1 MRRKRKAEGDKEAN
15 DARCHVRGVSP
26 FDLVGKMSTVP
37 DSSPTVSIRIAK
49 ATDVPAIVSVVNA
62 AYAIET
68 FFQGTRTDAKGVMEM
83 MQKGEF
89 LVAESASGGI
99 VATVY
104 TELRG
109 ERGYFG
115 MLAVEPSQQGSG
127 LGRKMMEAAEGHCRS
142 HGCKHMDI
150 DVVSLC
156 PDNLSLYRKFGYFET
171 GTEQFHPPRSREVG
185 VECHLII
192 MSKAL

>member
-1 MRRKRKAEGDKEAN
+1 MRY
-15 DARCHVRGVSP
+15 
-26 FDLVGKMSTVP
+26 GKTDEDHLRP
-37 DSSPTVSIRIAK
+37 YSSPTVSIRIAN
-49 ATDVPAIVSVVNA
+49 ATDVPAIVPVVNA
-62 AYAIET
+62 AYAIEM
-68 FFQGTRTDAKGVMEM
+68 FFQGTRTDAEGVAEM

-127 LGRKMMEAAEGHCRS
+127 LGRMMVEATEEHCRS

-150 DVVSLC
+150 DVVSLR
-156 PDNLSLYRKFGYFET
+156 PDNLHLYRKFGYFET
-171 GTEQFHPPRSREVG
+171 GTEEFHPPCSRKVG

>member
-1 MRRKRKAEGDKEAN
+1 MK
-15 DARCHVRGVSP
+15 P
-26 FDLVGKMSTVP
+26 YST
-37 DSSPTVSIRIAK
+37 PTVSIRIAN
-49 ATDVPAIVSVVNA
+49 ATEIPAIVPVVNA
-62 AYAIET
+62 VYAIEV
-68 FFQGTRTDAKGVMEM
+68 FFQGTRTDAEGVAEM
-83 MQKGEF
+83 MQKGAF

-99 VATVY
+99 VASVY

-127 LGRKMMEAAEGHCRS
+127 LGRMMVEATEKHCRS

-150 DVVSLC
+150 TVLSLR
-156 PDNLSLYRKFGYFET
+156 PDNLSLYRKFGYFES
-171 GTEQFHPPRSREVG
+171 GTEQFHPPPSRKVG

>member
-1 MRRKRKAEGDKEAN
+1 MI
-15 DARCHVRGVSP
+15 
-26 FDLVGKMSTVP
+26 
-37 DSSPTVSIRIAK
+37 SIRIAN
-49 ATDVPAIVSVVNA
+49 ATDIPAIVPVVNA
-62 AYAIET
+62 AYAIEK
-68 FFQGTRTDAKGVMEM
+68 FFQGTRTDAEGVAEM

-89 LVAESASGGI
+89 LIAESASGGI

-127 LGRKMMEAAEGHCRS
+127 LGRMMVEAAEQHCRS

-150 DVVSLC
+150 TVLSLR
-156 PDNLSLYRKFGYFET
+156 PDNLSLYRKFGYCET
-171 GTEQFHPPRSREVG
+171 GTEQFHPPASREVG

>member
-1 MRRKRKAEGDKEAN
+1 MTR
-15 DARCHVRGVSP
+15 
-26 FDLVGKMSTVP
+26 MSTVP
-37 DSSPTVSIRIAK
+37 NSSPAVSIRIAK
-49 ATDVPAIVSVVNA
+49 ATDVPAIVPVVNA
-62 AYAIET
+62 AYAIEI
-68 FFQGTRTDAKGVMEM
+68 FFQGTRTDAEGVAEM

-104 TELRG
+104 TEMRG

-115 MLAVEPSQQGSG
+115 MLAVEPSQQRAG
-127 LGRKMMEAAEGHCRS
+127 LGQMMVEAAEGHCRS

-150 DVVSLC
+150 DVVCLR
-156 PDNLSLYRKFGYFET
+156 PDNLSLYRNFGYVET
-171 GTEQFHPPRSREVG
+171 GTEQFHPPPSRKVG

>member
-1 MRRKRKAEGDKEAN
+1 MN
-15 DARCHVRGVSP
+15 
-26 FDLVGKMSTVP
+26 TNN
-37 DSSPTVSIRIAK
+37 TVSIRIAN
-49 ATDVPAIVSVVNA
+49 ATDVPAIVPVVNA
-62 AYAIET
+62 AYAIEM
-68 FFQGTRTDAKGVMEM
+68 FFQGTRTDAEGVAEM

-89 LVAESASGGI
+89 LVAESASRGI

-104 TELRG
+104 TELCG

-127 LGRKMMEAAEGHCRS
+127 LGRMMVEAAEEHCRS
-142 HGCKHMDI
+142 RGCKHMDI
-150 DVVSLC
+150 TVLSLR
-156 PDNLSLYRKFGYFET
+156 PDNLSLYRKFGYVET
-171 GTEQFHPPRSREVG
+171 GTEQFHPPPSRKVG

>member
-1 MRRKRKAEGDKEAN
+1 MESN
-15 DARCHVRGVSP
+15 P
-26 FDLVGKMSTVP
+26 VP
-37 DSSPTVSIRIAK
+37 NSSPTVSIRIAS
-49 ATDVPAIVSVVNA
+49 ATDVPAIVPVVNA
-62 AYAIET
+62 AFAIET
-68 FFQGTRTDAKGVMEM
+68 FLQGTRTDAEGVAEM

-99 VATVY
+99 VASVY

-127 LGRKMMEAAEGHCRS
+127 LGRMMVEATEEHCRS
-142 HGCKHMDI
+142 HGCKYMDI
-150 DVVSLC
+150 AVLSLR

-171 GTEQFHPPRSREVG
+171 GTEQFHPPPSRKVE

>member
-1 MRRKRKAEGDKEAN
+1 MGS
-15 DARCHVRGVSP
+15 SP
-26 FDLVGKMSTVP
+26 APNSN
-37 DSSPTVSIRIAK
+37 PTVSIRIAN
-49 ATDVPAIVSVVNA
+49 ATDLPAIVRVVNA
-62 AYAIET
+62 AFAIET
-68 FFQGTRTDAKGVMEM
+68 FLQGTRTDAEGAAEM
-83 MQKGEF
+83 MRKGEF
-89 LVAESASGGI
+89 LVAESAPGVI
-99 VATVY
+99 VAAVY

-127 LGRKMMEAAEGHCRS
+127 LGRMMVEAAEQHCRS

-150 DVVSLC
+150 TVLSLR

-171 GTEQFHPPRSREVG
+171 GTEQFHPPPSRKVG